1 MPVRCV
7 LIVIGFAA
15 LAACS
20 NDVVLP
26 LTASPTAP
34 SANLGA
40 ELNTVGGGGS
50 GRMVVAFPP
59 RNEAID
65 FRAQL
70 ESKYVNSLRR
80 PAQQVFVDPE
90 GEVVWI
96 GDYDRYRVN
105 GCDHNTA
112 TQYVLTQ
119 IDGAAPPPI
128 CSVLQFPET
137 ASYPPRDH
145 VVDFRRQ
152 LGSKYQS
159 MGRSAQSAVDPD
171 GAAIWTAEYYRY
183 RTSGC
188 DHATAVQNV
197 MTQIDGNPAP
207 QTCVVACVYRA
218 SVPFTSVPAAGG
230 QFVADVERTSGS
242 CEYIAVSETDW
253 ITLRQPITGSG
264 RGVQTFVVANNP
276 GLSRVGYLRFQWP
289 TGTTYVEV
297 RQNSLAIGFQFFD
310 PATSTSATTECQL
323 RTTATICRLTALTS
337 TALPNPVATYDW
349 RVEYAYGGGK
359 VRTQVASLPTF
370 EFTESCGTTSV
381 SGGSVVPLS
390 VRLIATDTAGNS
402 ATLYSGQGSQP
413 ALQLRAFSCQ

>member
-1 MPVRCV
+1 MPVRRV
-7 LIVIGFAA
+7 VIVIVFAA

-20 NDVVLP
+20 NERGLP
-26 LTASPTAP
+26 PTTASPTAP
-34 SANLGA
+34 SAHLA
-40 ELNTVGGGGS
+40 ADLNSVGGGS
-50 GRMVVAFPP
+50 GRMVVGFPP

-80 PAQQVFVDPE
+80 PVQQVFVDPE

-171 GAAIWTAEYYRY
+171 GAAIWTAEYFRY

-188 DHATAVQNV
+188 DHPTAVQNV

-207 QTCVVACVYRA
+207 QSCVTACVYRA

-242 CEYIAVSETDW
+242 CDYVAISETDW
-253 ITLRQPITGSG
+253 LTLVRPITGSG
-264 RGVQTFVVANNP
+264 RGVQTFNVTSNP
-276 GLSRVGYLRFQWP
+276 GLSRTGYIRFQWP
-289 TGTTYVEV
+289 TGTTYVQV
-297 RQNSLAIGFQFFD
+297 TQNSLALAFQFFD
-310 PATSTSATTECQL
+310 PATSTSPTMECQL
-323 RTTATICRLTALTS
+323 RTTATICRLTAITS
-337 TALPNPVATYDW
+337 SALPNPVATYDW

-359 VRTQVASLPTF
+359 VRTQVGSLPTF
-370 EFTESCGTTSV
+370 EFTESCGTSA
-381 SGGSVVPLS
+381 SGGNAIPLS
-390 VRLIATDTAGNS
+390 VRLIATDTVGNS

-413 ALQLRAFSCQ
+413 ALQLRSFSCP